1 MTMSVAEPR
10 SEYRL
15 MSDSGLSF
23 QIHSN
28 GTLGRMEYRDMTLN
42 LFPGNAMEAG
52 PANLYLRRLGES
64 PEVTALLGPESP
76 SEFTTGDGCLLAR
89 GRWGDVRYTVCL
101 SLAEEAPAWF
111 WRVLLE
117 NTGSESLDLDLIH
130 TQDLALAA
138 YGAIRLNEY
147 YVSQYLDHCPL
158 EHPQQGWVVATR
170 QNQPMNGQ
178 HPWCL
183 IGSLGQGVAYA
194 TDALQVYGYSRC
206 QGRLPEGLLRGL
218 PGQRL
223 QHEHAMTGIQDAR
236 LTLAPGQRVERGFF
250 GWLESHHPAATTP
263 NDLSLVDQVV
273 SLSARR
279 REFPGFSEP
288 SWRAA
293 PTLFSTQASLPAEAL
308 SEAEIEELW
317 GPERQFEERDG
328 AGLLSFFQT
337 PRTHVVLNAK
347 EQSILRPH
355 GHILR
360 TGGGFLPDESGLTST
375 VWMNGVFHSM
385 VTQGHV
391 SINRFLSTTHA
402 YLNLFQS
409 HGQRIFV
416 EVAGRWWRL
425 GEPSAFVMQ
434 PEGCRWLYRHSGGLI
449 EIRSEAATDRHELTL
464 EIQVREGAA
473 IRCLV
478 THHVAL
484 NGDDGAEAHSVMHEP
499 RASGVFVRARP
510 ESDVG
515 RRFPTGGFL
524 IQPLPGTTVE
534 RVGGDECLFEDG
546 LSRGQPFLCL
556 TLASGTCL
564 GLRITGQ
571 LLTAPEPRAQGADDY
586 WREAVAGMAV
596 DSSAPMAPR
605 RLAAML
611 PWFAHNALIHFLA
624 PRGLEQ
630 YSGGGWG
637 TRDVTQGPVEYLLA
651 IGRHELVRDLLQRVF
666 CQQNPDGDWPQWFMF
681 FERERNI
688 RPGDSHGDI
697 VFWPLL
703 ALGQYLLASGDSG
716 LLKED
721 VPFFHGDPGQA
732 ETASLWRHVERA
744 LELIHQRVIP
754 GTRLAAYGHG
764 DWNDSLQPADPGLR
778 ERLCSAWTVTL
789 HYQSLM
795 TLAQALGELGQ
806 AEEAGALEELAAR
819 VLADFRRVLLVDG
832 VVCGYAH
839 FEADGRIDYL
849 LHPLDR
855 RTHLSYSLLPM
866 IHSIINDMLD
876 PEEARRH
883 LELIRR
889 HLHGPDGAHLFNQP
903 MIYRGG
909 PMTAFQRAESS
920 SFFGREIGN
929 MYTHAHL
936 RYAEALWR
944 VGDAEAFLAAI
955 EKAIPID
962 IQAYVPSAAR
972 RQANCYYSSSDAAFR
987 DRYQAQ
993 EDYALALEG
1002 KIPLE
1007 GGWRVYSS
1015 GAGIATGLILR
1026 CLLGIRRFHASL
1038 VIDPVMPIALDGLR
1052 VELELLQRRFAIR
1065 YRIAGKG
1072 RGPVGIR
1079 LNGASLAFARLE
1091 NPYRPGGAELH
1102 LSTLEQHLTADINE
1116 LIVSLQ

>member
-1 MTMSVAEPR
+1 MSVAEPR

-15 MSDSGLSF
+15 ISDSGLIF

-28 GTLGRMEYRDMTLN
+28 GTLGRMEYRDITLN

-52 PANLYLRRLGES
+52 PANLYLRRLGAS
-64 PEVTALLGPESP
+64 PALTALLGSESP
-76 SEFTTGDGCLLAR
+76 SEFTAGERCLIAR
-89 GRWGDVRYTVCL
+89 GRWQDVSYTVAL
-101 SLAEEAPAWF
+101 NLAEEAPAWF
-111 WRVLLE
+111 WRVRLE
-117 NTGSESLDLDLIH
+117 NLGSEAVDLDLIH

-158 EHPQQGWVVATR
+158 EHAQRGWVVATR
-170 QNQPMNGQ
+170 QNQLMNGQ
-178 HPWCL
+178 HPWCV
-183 IGSLGQGVAYA
+183 IGSLGKGVAYA
-194 TDALQVYGYSRC
+194 TDALQVYGYARRE
-206 QGRLPEGLLRGL
+206 GRALEGLLNGL

-223 QHEHAMTGIQDAR
+223 QHEHAMTGIQDTP
-236 LTLAPGQRVERGFF
+236 LTLAPGERVERGFF
-250 GWLESHHPAATTP
+250 GWLEPHHPAATSRDDLTVV
-263 NDLSLVDQVV
+263 DHALSLSERYRESPTVT
-273 SLSARR
+273 AAPRR
-279 REFPGFSEP
+279 
-288 SWRAA
+288 AV
-293 PTLFSTQASLPAEAL
+293 PTLFSCRPSLPTAAL
-308 SEAEIEELW
+308 SAVEIEQLW
-317 GPERQFEERDG
+317 GPERQFEEYDQTEM
-328 AGLLSFFQT
+328 LSFFLA
-337 PRTHVVLNAK
+337 PRTHVVLKAK
-347 EQSILRPH
+347 ELAVLRPH

-385 VTQGHV
+385 LTQGHV
-391 SINRFLSTTHA
+391 SINRFLSTTHS
-402 YLNLFQS
+402 YLSLFHS

-416 EVAGRWWRL
+416 ELADGWWRL
-425 GEPSAFVMQ
+425 GEPSAFVMA
-434 PEGCRWLYRHSGGLI
+434 PEGCRWIYRHADGVI
-449 EIRSEAATDRHELTL
+449 EVSSQAATDRHELTL
-464 EIQVREGAA
+464 EIQVREGTPV
-473 IRCLV
+473 RCLV
-478 THHVAL
+478 THHVAM
-484 NGDDGAEAHSVMHEP
+484 NGDDGAEAYPVLHEP
-499 RASGVFVRARP
+499 REGGIFVGTRP

-515 RRFPTGGFL
+515 RRFPAGGFL
-524 IQPLPGTTVE
+524 IQPLPGTTLE

-546 LSRGQPFLCL
+546 VSRAQPFLCL
-556 TLASGTCL
+556 TLAPGKRL
-564 GLRITGQ
+564 GLRITGH
-571 LLTAPEPRAQGADDY
+571 LLTEFAPLAQNADDY
-586 WREAVAGMAV
+586 WREAVAGV
-596 DSSAPMAPR
+596 HVGSSAPTALR
-605 RLAAML
+605 RIAEML

-651 IGRHELVRDLLQRVF
+651 IGRHEPVRDVLLRVF
-666 CQQNPDGDWPQWFMF
+666 RQQNADGDWPQWFMF
-681 FERERNI
+681 FDRERNI

-703 ALGQYLLASGDSG
+703 ALAHYLLATGDSG
-716 LLKED
+716 LLKAD
-721 VPFFHGDPGQA
+721 VPFFHDEPGQA
-732 ETASLWRHVERA
+732 ETASVWRHVERA

-789 HYQSLM
+789 HYQTLM
-795 TLAQALGELGQ
+795 TLAQALGEMGQ
-806 AEEAGALEELAAR
+806 AEEAGGLEELAAR
-819 VLADFRRVLLVDG
+819 VLADFRQWLLVNG
-832 VVCGYAH
+832 VVCGYAQ
-839 FEADGRIDYL
+839 FEEDGRIDYL

-866 IHSIINDMLD
+866 IHSIINDMLE
-876 PEEARRH
+876 PEEARQH

-903 MIYRGG
+903 MTYRGG

-944 VGDAEAFLAAI
+944 VGDAEAFLGAL
-955 EKAIPID
+955 EKAIPIE
-962 IQAYVPSAAR
+962 IQAYVSPAAR

-993 EDYALALEG
+993 EEYGLALEG

-1026 CLLGIRRFHASL
+1026 CLLGIRRFHATL
-1038 VIDPVMPIALDGLR
+1038 VIDPVMPISLDGLR
-1052 VELELLQRRFAIR
+1052 VEMDLFGRRFVIR
-1065 YRIAGKG
+1065 YRVAGKG
-1072 RGPVGIR
+1072 HGPISIS
-1079 LNGASLAFARLE
+1079 LNGRALVFDRLE
-1091 NPYRPGGAELH
+1091 NPYRVGGAEL
-1102 LSTLEQHLTADINE
+1102 TLASLEKYLTPELNE
-1116 LIVSLQ
+1116 MSVSLE